1 LQPLAAFAAWRSRTF
16 ASMANRNLRILW
28 IGTFLNFAGVTMSA
42 TAQGVVAFE
51 LTGNNRAVGAVMLGQ
66 GLSLLVVSPFA
77 GALADRFSKR
87 TMLVT
92 CQCILGSAFFFVGVS
107 ITTDFISIPILAASS
122 FITGTMFAVIRPV
135 RNAYI
140 GELASPEERGNAVAV
155 QQLAMSAMQIAGPFL
170 AGILL
175 SWKLVGSSG
184 TYFFMAGAFVV
195 AILTMLQ
202 LPGTKSRARTDGGPS
217 ILAET
222 WGGLRYGWQHPEI
235 RWVLAGF
242 VLLTLFGTPYMA
254 LLPGYTNSVLGMSTA
269 TLGLI
274 LGVSALGGFL
284 VSLAT
289 AGLADSPRAPVVLTV
304 CNVIFAASLLGLA
317 FAPGFGVAIVVALFL
332 GAGASGFQMLNMAIA
347 LRAADIAYMGRVAS
361 LTMMAASLNGIVA
374 FPVGALADAIGER
387 AVLGAMG
394 VAVLCVALSLAV
406 WKRRMTP
413 PSSPI
418 VVTES

>member
-1 LQPLAAFAAWRSRTF
+1 
-16 ASMANRNLRILW
+16 MANRNLRILW

-51 LTGNNRAVGAVMLGQ
+51 LTGNNSAVGAVMLGQ
-66 GLSLLVVSPFA
+66 GLSLLIVSPFA

-107 ITTDFISIPILAASS
+107 ITAQFISIPILALSS
-122 FITGTMFAVIRPV
+122 FITGTMFAMIRPV

-140 GELASPEERGNAVAV
+140 GELASPDERGNAVAV

-170 AGILL
+170 ASMLL

-184 TYFFMAGAFVV
+184 TYYFMAGAFVV

-202 LPGTKSRARTDGGPS
+202 LPGTKSRAKTDGGPS

-222 WGGLRYGWQHPEI
+222 WGGLKYGWTHPEI

-242 VLLTLFGTPYMA
+242 VLLTLCGMPYMA
-254 LLPGYTNSVLGMSTA
+254 LLPGYTSNVLGMNTA

-289 AGLADSPRAPVVLTV
+289 ASLADSPRAPTVMTV
-304 CNVIFAASLLGLA
+304 CNVIFAGALFGLA
-317 FAPGFGVAIVVALFL
+317 LAPAFEVAIVVALFL

-347 LRAADIAYMGRVAS
+347 LRAADLAYMGRVAS
-361 LTMMAASLNGIVA
+361 LTMMAASLNGIMA
-374 FPVGALADAIGER
+374 FPVGALADAVGER
-387 AVLGAMG
+387 AVLGGMG
-394 VAVLCVALSLAV
+394 FAVLGVALSLAI
-406 WKRRMTP
+406 WKRRMANP
-413 PSSPI
+413 AVLMS
-418 VVTES
+418 VAEQ

>member
-1 LQPLAAFAAWRSRTF
+1 
-16 ASMANRNLRILW
+16 MANRNLRILW

-51 LTGNNRAVGAVMLGQ
+51 LTGNNSAVGAVMLGQ

-92 CQCILGSAFFFVGVS
+92 CQCILGSAFFFVGVA
-107 ITTDFISIPILAASS
+107 ITAEFISIPILALSS
-122 FITGTMFAVIRPV
+122 FITGTMFAMIRPV

-140 GELASPEERGNAVAV
+140 GELASPDERGNAVAV

-170 AGILL
+170 ASMLL

-184 TYFFMAGAFVV
+184 TYYFMAGAFVV

-202 LPGTKSRARTDGGPS
+202 LPGTKSRAKTDGGPT

-222 WGGLRYGWQHPEI
+222 WGGLQYGWTHPEI

-242 VLLTLFGTPYMA
+242 VLLTLCGMPYMA
-254 LLPGYTNSVLGMSTA
+254 LLPGYTSNVLGMSTA

-289 AGLADSPRAPVVLTV
+289 ASLADSPRAPTVMTV
-304 CNVIFAASLLGLA
+304 CNVIFAGALFGLA
-317 FAPGFGVAIVVALFL
+317 LAPAFEVAIVVALFL

-347 LRAADIAYMGRVAS
+347 LRAADLAYMGRVAS
-361 LTMMAASLNGIVA
+361 LTMMAASLNGIMA
-374 FPVGALADAIGER
+374 FPVGALADAVGER
-387 AVLGAMG
+387 AVLGGMGFAVLG
-394 VAVLCVALSLAV
+394 VAVALAIWKQRMASPAAPLTVA
-406 WKRRMTP
+406 
-413 PSSPI
+413 
-418 VVTES
+418 EQ